1 MASAILN
8 MFQSK
13 KSNSL
18 GNFEFMHKH
27 DNEQHDSVSISSG
40 NSNEL
45 KKKEKV
51 W

>member
-1 MASAILN
+1 MIALQA
-8 MFQSK
+8 K

-18 GNFEFMHKH
+18 GNFDFMYKSEENIQQPQA
-27 DNEQHDSVSISSG
+27 DAVSISSG

-45 KKKEKV
+45 KKKEKI

>member
-1 MASAILN
+1 MQA
-8 MFQSK
+8 K

-18 GNFEFMHKH
+18 GNFDFMHKN
-27 DNEQHDSVSISSG
+27 DEQPQPDAVSVSSG

-45 KKKEKV
+45 KKKEKI